1 MELDRNLFGGVK
13 SSKSV
18 GYIKIIIIII
28 IVAFVYQLEA
38 LGAL

>member
-28 IVAFVYQLEA
+28 VAFVYQLEA